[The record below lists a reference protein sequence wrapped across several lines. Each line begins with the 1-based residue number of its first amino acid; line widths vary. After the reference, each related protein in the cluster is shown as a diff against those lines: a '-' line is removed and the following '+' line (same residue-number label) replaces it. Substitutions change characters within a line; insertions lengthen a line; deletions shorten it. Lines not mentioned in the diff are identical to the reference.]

1 MNILGIVVLSQF
13 SQAQLVVT
21 CSAVAAKAAIAKS
34 ACALRV
40 LSCGVH
46 KNISSFKSNR
56 KISQVL
62 IITGVINI
70 VSLIMILSKSKQL
83 EFLSR

>member
-1 MNILGIVVLSQF
+1 MNILDIIVLSQLN
-13 SQAQLVVT
+13 QAQLAVT

-40 LSCGVH
+40 LSCCVH
-46 KNISSFKSNR
+46 KNISSSKSKK

>member
-1 MNILGIVVLSQF
+1 MNILDMVVFTPIES
-13 SQAQLVVT
+13 SSIGGYV
-21 CSAVAAKAAIAKS
+21 
-34 ACALRV
+34 LRV

-46 KNISSFKSNR
+46 ENISSSKSKK

>member
-1 MNILGIVVLSQF
+1 MNILDMVVLSQL
-13 SQAQLVVT
+13 SQAQLAVT
-21 CSAVAAKAAIAKS
+21 C
-34 ACALRV
+34 CALRV

-46 KNISSFKSNR
+46 KNISSSKSKK